1 MRVAGKIELTS
12 DIERQ
17 LQALSNL
24 ESAGRWTQRRA
35 SAILLAAQGWQN
47 KDIALEVQLDK
58 GQVGFWRRRFIAGGV
73 EALKKAPA
81 RLPRPLSLAAKSES
95 LILSATFNERPTS
108 ATQWSTRT
116 LATHLGLK
124 AATIERV
131 WRRNGLKP
139 HLQRAFEL
147 APEARV
153 ASDKVKVVGL
163 FLHPAKKAIAFS
175 CDEKG
180 LGRKTTCK
188 ESGLPLLR
196 GRALTMAN
204 YYKRNGTL
212 PVFSALN
219 ELADSPTP
227 VQPHPPLA
235 DWLNFLDLIERETPR
250 ELRLYLIEDCS
261 FNPRLGH
268 LQSWLLSNTRL
279 VLHVTPTRKAW
290 IRVFELFYRDL
301 FGHRTGGVLG
311 ALERAVKRYV
321 TDGDRSA
328 GTVVWTPKDV
338 IETKPS
344 SDGGWPR

>member
-17 LQALSNL
+17 LQALSNH
-24 ESAGRWTQRRA
+24 ESAGRQAQRRA

-47 KDIALEVQLDK
+47 KDIALEVHLDK

-73 EALKKAPA
+73 EALTNAPA
-81 RLPRPLSLAAKSES
+81 RLPRPLSLSAKNES
-95 LILSATFNERPTS
+95 RILSATFNERPPS
-108 ATQWSTRT
+108 AIHWSTRT

-139 HLQRAFEL
+139 HLQRTFEL

-153 ASDKVKVVGL
+153 ASDKVEVVGL

-212 PVFSALN
+212 PLFLALN
-219 ELADSPTP
+219 AFADSPAAP

-235 DWLNFLDLIERETPR
+235 DWLMFLDLIERETPR

-261 FNPRLGH
+261 FDPRPGH
-268 LQSWLLSNTRL
+268 LQGWLLGHTRL
-279 VLHVTPTRKAW
+279 VLHVTPTRRGW
-290 IRVFELFYRDL
+290 VRIFELFYRDI
-301 FGHRTGGVLG
+301 FNQRTGRELG
-311 ALERAVKRYV
+311 ALARAVKRYV

-328 GTVVWTPKDV
+328 SPVVWTRGGV
-338 IETKPS
+338 IDRIS
-344 SDGGWPR
+344 